1 MLKAFWSRMFPRV
14 SPGKKFSAWQIELTT
29 RCALRC
35 VMCCRQ
41 GHEHLPRKDMSMQDF
56 ERIIP
61 YLQDVESV
69 VLEGWG
75 ESLLHP
81 HLLDAVRLVKK
92 AGTRVGFV
100 TSGMGLNRDYVAA
113 LVEAKTDFIG
123 FSLSGA
129 EAQTHEAIRV
139 NSRLAEILD
148 HIQMFQELKAR
159 NRSAQPHIHIVYLLL
174 KKNLAE
180 VPALIRMAKDL
191 GVPEILLIHM
201 ALITNPAQEEQRI
214 FGREDRKEE
223 EGIIAEAQKLA
234 RKLRISLKPRPL
246 LSQEVAVCS
255 EDPLRNLYISVNGNV
270 SPCVYLR
277 PPVPTPFRRIFH
289 GAEVLTEK
297 VGFGNIFRTPFPE
310 IWNHPEYESFR
321 ACYSR
326 RREMVEKMTAVFW
339 DPDKWKAGESRSFP
353 PPPAPCR
360 TCYKVEGF

>member
-1 MLKAFWSRMFPRV
+1 MLKAFWSRISPRI

-29 RCALRC
+29 RCPLRC

-41 GHEHLPRKDMSMQDF
+41 GHDHLPRKDMSIRDF
-56 ERIIP
+56 ERIVP
-61 YLQDVESV
+61 YLQEVESV

-81 HLLDAVRLVKK
+81 QLVDAVRLVKD
-92 AGTRVGFV
+92 AGARVGFV
-100 TSGMGLNRDYVAA
+100 TSGMSLNRDYISA

-129 EAQTHEAIRV
+129 EGQTHEAIRV

-148 HIQMFQELKAR
+148 HIRTFGEIKAR
-159 NRSAQPHIHIVYLLL
+159 NHSPHPRMHIVYLLL
-174 KKNLAE
+174 KKNLGE
-180 VPALIRMAKDL
+180 VPALIRLAKDF
-191 GVPEILLIHM
+191 GIAEIILIHM
-201 ALITNPAQEEQRI
+201 ALITNPGQEEQRI
-214 FGREDRKEE
+214 FGREDTTEWER
-223 EGIIAEAQKLA
+223 IFAEAQKLA
-234 RKLRISLKPRPL
+234 RKMKISLKPRPL
-246 LSQEVAVCS
+246 LSRDVAVCA

-289 GAEVLTEK
+289 GTEVLTEK
-297 VGFGNIFRTPFPE
+297 VGFGNIFQKPFAE
-310 IWNHPEYESFR
+310 IWSNPEYEAFR

-326 RREMVEKMTAVFW
+326 REEMMEKMTAVLW
-339 DPDKWKAGESRSFP
+339 DPDKRKADECGSLP